1 MTSLTVPARKQRFRG
16 DRHLF
21 SSSDDT
27 TMLNQLR
34 ATHAPDGRDID
45 VRPLFHIIEDI
56 FHRAAPTIP
65 GSNQVQ
71 SPPSSFSKR
80 KENKKVLNN

>member
-1 MTSLTVPARKQRFRG
+1 MANAIVPARKQRFRG
-16 DRHLF
+16 DHHLF

-45 VRPLFHIIEDI
+45 VKPLLHIIEDI
-56 FHRAAPTIP
+56 FNRAALTTP
-65 GSNQVQ
+65 GVTQVQ
-71 SPPSSFSKR
+71 DKIKIQS
-80 KENKKVLNN
+80 